1 MFFPFFTTFIIILI
15 YIGIKRHKAD
25 ISARQADEQFWKT
38 EQEANWVRKKNI
50 DDLDYI
56 KIPLTSFPI
65 GKYSDPTILACEQ
78 ELVELSEKPIYNL
91 NGISNTQLKLTYG
104 PANLDT
110 LSKCDTN
117 YSTLVSLLA
126 NYSEQLLALGDEA
139 NAIAVAEYA
148 IAIGSDVG
156 KTFELLAGIYEQ
168 TNDTAKLEA
177 LQHAARSLHSIRRN
191 SILRKLGVD
200 PDAAVNNNQE

>member
-1 MFFPFFTTFIIILI
+1 MILPFFTIFIVILI
-15 YIGIKRHKAD
+15 FLGIKRHKAD
-25 ISARQADEQFWKT
+25 ALARQTDEDFWKT

-56 KIPLTSFPI
+56 KIPFDSFPI
-65 GKYSDPTILACEQ
+65 GKYSDPVILACEQ
-78 ELVELSEKPIYNL
+78 ELKELSGKLICNL

-110 LSKCDTN
+110 LSQCDTN

-126 NYSEQLLALGDEA
+126 NYSEQLFALGDYT
-139 NAIAVAEYA
+139 NAETVAEYA
-148 IAIGSDVG
+148 VSIGSDVG
-156 KTFELLAGIYEQ
+156 KTFELLASIYAQ

-177 LQHAARSLHSIRRN
+177 LQNAARNLHSIRRN

-200 PDAAVNNNQE
+200 PDTASKQ